1 VAYSQK
7 YEPSRPV
14 QKENHTNLEPFLEAR
29 IGVVDL
35 GSTSFHA
42 VVSTVSFEAGS
53 LEHGS
58 LEHGS
63 LEHGSLEH
71 GSVGNGAG
79 NIDSTARRMID
90 NRASKPRVWPTH
102 YRFSKV
108 ARSRHAVTLG
118 AQVAAHGHVSVE
130 CNQRAVTAAR
140 ALGKFVKAQDAQKVV
155 AVATAALRQAKNG
168 EEVVARL
175 EMALGYPIE
184 ILSGWAE
191 ATYVFL
197 GQRAGLSHTHAHAH
211 ENIHENVNAAPLP
224 TNLPYGPHLRLAC
237 MDLGGGSLEIAWGRA
252 SARRPQL
259 AISLPLGVGHFVHLL
274 DAQGRLSDD
283 AREEIALR
291 VRNALARHDRQP
303 RHDVAGVSGGTARTL
318 ARIFTRGRLG
328 PNVHGVVIPVQ
339 RLAELSDLLAT
350 TSCEQ
355 RSVVPGMS
363 KKRVLTAG
371 VGAAILR
378 STAEALGIDSLVTSV
393 WGMREGLAI
402 AAARKLLE
410 NEGTH

>member
-7 YEPSRPV
+7 YKLPPPV
-14 QKENHTNLEPFLEAR
+14 PNEIHADRESFVEAR

-58 LEHGS
+58 L
-63 LEHGSLEH
+63 
-71 GSVGNGAG
+71 GNGASS
-79 NIDSTARRMID
+79 IDGTTRRMLD
-90 NRASKPRVWPTH
+90 KRASKPNFWPTH

-130 CNQRAVTAAR
+130 CNQRAVMAAK
-140 ALGKFVKAQDAQKVV
+140 ALGKFLVNQDAEQVV
-155 AVATAALRQAKNG
+155 AVATAALRQAENG
-168 EEVVARL
+168 EQVVAKL
-175 EMALGYPIE
+175 ETALGYPIE

-197 GQRAGLSHTHAHAH
+197 GQQAGLSHTHENTH
-211 ENIHENVNAAPLP
+211 ENTHAAAIH
-224 TNLPYGPHLRLAC
+224 TNLAYGPHLRLAC

-252 SARRPQL
+252 SAKRPQL

-274 DAQGRLSDD
+274 DAQGRLRSQ
-283 AREEIALR
+283 AREEISQR
-291 VRNALARHDRQP
+291 VSNALARHDRQP
-303 RHDVAGVSGGTARTL
+303 RHDLALVSGGSARTL

-350 TSCEQ
+350 TTCEQ
-355 RSVVPGMS
+355 RSVMPGMP

-371 VGAAILR
+371 VGAAILHY
-378 STAEALGIDSLVTSV
+378 TAEMLEVNSLITSV

-402 AAARKLLE
+402 SAARKLLE
-410 NEGTH
+410 EEHTH